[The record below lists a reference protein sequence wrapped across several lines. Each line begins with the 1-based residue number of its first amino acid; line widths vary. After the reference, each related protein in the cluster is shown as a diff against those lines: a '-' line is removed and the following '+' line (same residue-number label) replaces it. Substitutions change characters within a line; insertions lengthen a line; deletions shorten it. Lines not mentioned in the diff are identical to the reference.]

1 MVDIGGVD
9 GVVEGSVGVV
19 LGLRGGPSGRQEIR
33 KRELD
38 MVDASDRLDR

>member
-1 MVDIGGVD
+1 MLGALREI
-9 GVVEGSVGVV
+9 VEGGEGVV

-38 MVDASDRLDR
+38 MADARDRLDR